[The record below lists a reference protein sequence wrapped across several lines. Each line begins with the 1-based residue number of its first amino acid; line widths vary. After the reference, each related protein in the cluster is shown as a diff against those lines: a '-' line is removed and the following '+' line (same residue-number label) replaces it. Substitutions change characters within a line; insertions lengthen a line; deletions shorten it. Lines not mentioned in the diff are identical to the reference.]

1 MEVTMS
7 LTAVHAVST
16 PRRRTRDVLQV
27 IEALRRQNPRAGES
41 RLAELLADELLD
53 DRELLL
59 DAGRHLVHKA
69 LSSNK
74 PKSAA
79 KVTAARRQRVAR
91 VEAEATAVAVIAA
104 KVKAICM
111 LDTLMP
117 NGVAMR
123 YNTGLQMGA
132 YGEAYSAIAAKVGT
146 AMVGEV
152 MVEAEVRELLQAAAV

>member
-1 MEVTMS
+1 MS
-7 LTAVHAVST
+7 LAAVHAVPT
-16 PRRRTRDVLQV
+16 PRRRPRDVLQV
-27 IEALRRQNPRAGES
+27 IASLRKQNPRAGES

-53 DRELLL
+53 DRDLLL

-69 LSSNK
+69 LASNR

-91 VEAEATAVAVIAA
+91 VEAETTAVVAIAA
-104 KVKAICM
+104 KVKAICV

-117 NGVAMR
+117 NGIAMR
-123 YNTGLQMGA
+123 YCTGIQMATYGKA
-132 YGEAYSAIAAKVGT
+132 YEAIAAKVGE

-152 MVEAEVRELLQAAAV
+152 MVEHEVRKLLQAAAA